1 MSRNDIYK
9 VTVQDNLYFLVFH
22 KNLPIGFGS
31 AVSLYIFEFEFLK
44 FDCFGENKGHYH
56 IYDNKLNE
64 TIYFTEKTP
73 QEQINRTCE
82 LISNINLFLIKSNKN
97 YIKNFKID
105 MNIFLNK
112 IDLIKNKLLEFEL
125 NFYSLLR

>member
-22 KNLPIGFGS
+22 KNLPVGFGS
-31 AVSLYIFEFEFLK
+31 AVSLYINDFEFLK

>member
-22 KNLPIGFGS
+22 KNLPVGFGS
-31 AVSLYIFEFEFLK
+31 AVSLYINNFEFLK

>member
-9 VTVQDNLYFLVFH
+9 VTIQDNLYFLVFH
-22 KNLPIGFGS
+22 KNLSIGFGS
-31 AVSLYIFEFEFLK
+31 AVSLYINDFEFLK

-56 IYDNKLNE
+56 IYDNKSNE
-64 TIYFTEKTP
+64 IIYFTEKTP
-73 QEQINRTCE
+73 QEQINSTCK

-97 YIKNFKID
+97 YIKNFNID

-125 NFYSLLR
+125 NFYSFLR

>member
-31 AVSLYIFEFEFLK
+31 AVSLYINDFEFLK

>member
-22 KNLPIGFGS
+22 KNLPVGFGS
-31 AVSLYIFEFEFLK
+31 AVSLYINNFEFLK

-56 IYDNKLNE
+56 IYDSKLNE

-112 IDLIKNKLLEFEL
+112 IDLIKNKMLEFEL

>member
-31 AVSLYIFEFEFLK
+31 AVSLYINEFEFLK